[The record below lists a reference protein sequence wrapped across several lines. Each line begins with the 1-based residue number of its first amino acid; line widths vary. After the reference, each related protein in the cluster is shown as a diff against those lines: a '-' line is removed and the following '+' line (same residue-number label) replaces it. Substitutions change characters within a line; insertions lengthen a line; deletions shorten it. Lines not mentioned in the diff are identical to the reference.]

1 MQLTPHFSLEELTA
15 TQHRGIDN
23 SVNDDSSNS
32 NLRQLA
38 FKLETVR
45 SILGYP
51 LVISSGYRCLELNR
65 AVGSK
70 DTSAHVKGLA
80 ADWVCPKYGTPETV
94 FEYLLTRKELKYD
107 QLILEDIGGK
117 KWIHIGL
124 TENPSKYRQ
133 QALIIDKFGTH
144 TV

>member
-32 NLRQLA
+32 NLQQLA
-38 FKLETVR
+38 YKLETVR

-80 ADWVCPKYGTPETV
+80 ADWVCPFT
-94 FEYLLTRKELKYD
+94 
-107 QLILEDIGGK
+107 
-117 KWIHIGL
+117 
-124 TENPSKYRQ
+124 
-133 QALIIDKFGTH
+133 
-144 TV
+144 